1 MYIKIEQLRKYH
13 RSFLNLTSFIVA
25 LTAALS
31 FTASA
36 ATLDIEADANSSVS
50 NEAIGEANDEVQ
62 ETGLAQVAQVIGT
75 MPNAEVL
82 PYLDWLDENKWLE
95 LAATPPIPLDKTN
108 VKINSPD
115 IQYPPFNHDGMV
127 GEQLFDIYNL
137 LDDSEETFIVAQG

>member
-1 MYIKIEQLRKYH
+1 
-13 RSFLNLTSFIVA
+13 
-25 LTAALS
+25 
-31 FTASA
+31 
-36 ATLDIEADANSSVS
+36 
-50 NEAIGEANDEVQ
+50 
-62 ETGLAQVAQVIGT
+62 

-115 IQYPPFNHDGMV
+115 IQYPGFSHDGMD
-127 GEQLFDIYNL
+127 GELLFDIYNL